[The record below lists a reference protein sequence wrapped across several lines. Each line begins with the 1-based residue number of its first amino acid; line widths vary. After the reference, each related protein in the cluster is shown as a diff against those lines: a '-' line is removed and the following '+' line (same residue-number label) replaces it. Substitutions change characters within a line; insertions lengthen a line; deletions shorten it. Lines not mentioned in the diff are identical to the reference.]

1 MFLSDLTEPQKAAF
15 YNIAMGLI
23 YSDEILDINEADL
36 MAKFKSEM
44 GMSNKKIQNHENIED
59 SLKAFDSKQSKA
71 ILILE
76 LLILANSDDHFN
88 VDESTYIQK
97 IIEALEINS
106 FDFTEMK
113 WWVEKKITLDKEARK
128 FF

>member
-23 YSDEILDINEADL
+23 YSDEILDINEAEL